1 MPTPAGRRL
10 ESLFVEHIEVG
21 TRHRAI
27 NADAVERLAASM
39 TALGLRTPI
48 SVRYYEDR
56 PEWASEGE
64 AGDTLILLTGAHRL
78 AAAKQLGWE
87 RIDCYVYDEG
97 DRIDAEMWEIAENLH
112 RLDLTK
118 EERDRQ
124 IRRYAEL
131 LERRDGQSAQDAPI
145 ESKREDGRGHRPQG
159 IASKIA
165 DDTGLSKDTVKRA
178 LSDTPERKALRA
190 EQQRA
195 RDADIRDQRID
206 AERQVASLLADH
218 IPAEHWDGLKASLH
232 AAKCGRLAEEF
243 QRLVGVSVFDN
254 TDAGRRDVA

>member
-1 MPTPAGRRL
+1 MTTPAGRRL

-21 TRHRAI
+21 ERHRALD
-27 NADAVERLAASM
+27 AGAVERLAASM
-39 TALGLRTPI
+39 DTLGLRTPI

-64 AGDTLILLTGAHRL
+64 AGDTLILITGAHRL
-78 AAAKQLGWE
+78 AAAKRLGWE
-87 RIDCYVYDEG
+87 RIDCYVYDDG

-118 EERDRQ
+118 DERDRQ

-131 LERRDGQSAQDAPI
+131 LKQREIPSAQDAPVEI
-145 ESKREDGRGHRPQG
+145 GYGRPPPRPKG

-178 LSDTPERKALRA
+178 LTDTPERKAMRA

-195 RDADIRDQRID
+195 RDADIRDQRTD

-232 AAKCGRLAEEF
+232 AAGCKRLAEEF

-254 TDAGRRDVA
+254 TAAGRRDAA